1 MNFKVEG
8 PWNTEKYWHHHVL
21 LIKVYICLIN
31 LMEII
36 QTNFKNLEV
45 FSEINVMGYTSKVV
59 NPLPVGIIVDNS

>member
-1 MNFKVEG
+1 
-8 PWNTEKYWHHHVL
+8 
-21 LIKVYICLIN
+21 
-31 LMEII
+31 MEII